1 MSDLYFANY
10 VINSEMLEFNIKSD
24 GKATDLKKITIIF
37 DQKSDK
43 KLNKKLGYNRR
54 RNLDPWL

>member
-1 MSDLYFANY
+1 
-10 VINSEMLEFNIKSD
+10 MLEFNIKSD
-24 GKATDLKKITIIF
+24 LKASDLKKITIII

-43 KLNKKLGYNRR
+43 KLNQKLGYNRS

>member
-1 MSDLYFANY
+1 
-10 VINSEMLEFNIKSD
+10 MLVVSIKSD
-24 GKATDLKKITIIF
+24 EKAYDLKKITIVL

-43 KLNKKLGYNRR
+43 KLNKKLEYNRS